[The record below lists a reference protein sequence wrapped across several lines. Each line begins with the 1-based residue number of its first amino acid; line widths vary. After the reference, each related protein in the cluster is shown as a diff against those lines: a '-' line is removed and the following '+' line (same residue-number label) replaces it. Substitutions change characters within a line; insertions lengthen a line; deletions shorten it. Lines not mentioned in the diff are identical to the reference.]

1 MLQKKVTQ
9 QVSLSSTRAF
19 DVHVSMG
26 AKSAYPLIVVIGE
39 IFKKW
44 GDDSCC
50 CGPSSSLKMGILKHL
65 DTSCKSPHK
74 IASSVNKVME

>member
-1 MLQKKVTQ
+1 MGCENKNDKGSCHIMLQKKVTQ

-39 IFKKW
+39 IFKS
-44 GDDSCC
+44 GET
-50 CGPSSSLKMGILKHL
+50 ILVAVA
-65 DTSCKSPHK
+65 PV
-74 IASSVNKVME
+74 AP